1 MRSAVRRMGN
11 SSGIIIPKPMLAEI
25 GLKAGDDVEL
35 AVHDGRL
42 VIEAVKAYP
51 RAGWAED
58 ARRIA
63 EAEDD
68 RLVLGAFGNDDDDAL
83 TW

>member
-35 AVHDGRL
+35 AVRDGRL
-42 VIEAVKAYP
+42 VIEAVKSHP

-63 EAEDD
+63 EADD
-68 RLVLGAFGNDDDDAL
+68 DGLVLGEFGNDGDDAL